1 MISRKKYLVTIA
13 ISLLAAVFSFFIGR
27 LSFFSDS
34 KLLQIQHILDN
45 NFALTYNAENAVD
58 AAAHAYT
65 ESLSDPY
72 TVYLTEDEY
81 RYFNES
87 LSLTYN
93 GLGITL
99 DYSGDEAI
107 VVEVISDSAA
117 AAAGIMPGDAL
128 LSVDEYT
135 LSRDNYD
142 EALAYI
148 RGYGE
153 NSVSDN
159 AKMHFTF
166 RRGNEIFEL
175 DIKRAAF
182 SVPSVS
188 YEMLDNGIFYISLS
202 TFSDE
207 AADEF
212 CDALKNAD
220 AASAII
226 LDLRDNPG
234 GLVSALLKVC
244 DEIMPEGKIF
254 SSVDAKGK
262 LQEYKTED
270 NEYNSL
276 PLVVLVNENSASA
289 SEIFAAAVKQSGR
302 GTLVG
307 TTTYGKGLVQA
318 IYNFN
323 DGSALKYTSA
333 KYYTYDGSYI
343 NDIGVEP
350 DIIVSDRESQLAE
363 ALGYLS
369 EIL

>member
-1 MISRKKYLVTIA
+1 MISRKKYRITIA
-13 ISLLAAVFSFFIGR
+13 ILLFAVVFSFFLGR
-27 LSFFSDS
+27 LSFFPGS

-45 NFALTYNAENAVD
+45 DFALTYNTENAVD
-58 AAAHAYT
+58 AAAHAYAD
-65 ESLSDPY
+65 SLSDPY
-72 TVYLTEDEY
+72 TVYLSEDEY

-99 DYSGDEAI
+99 DYNGDEA
-107 VVEVISDSAA
+107 VVSEVISDSAA
-117 AAAGIMPGDAL
+117 AAAGIMAGDVL

-142 EALAYI
+142 EAVAYI
-148 RGYGE
+148 RGYAE
-153 NSVSDN
+153 NSVSDEV
-159 AKMHFTF
+159 KMHFTF
-166 RRGNEIFEL
+166 RRENEAFEL

-212 CDALKNAD
+212 CDALKNS
-220 AASAII
+220 AAANAII
-226 LDLRDNPG
+226 MDLRDNSG
-234 GLVSALLKVC
+234 GLISALLKVC
-244 DEIMPEGKIF
+244 DELMPEGKIF

-262 LQEYKTED
+262 LQEYKTSD
-270 NEYNSL
+270 NDYISL

-307 TTTYGKGLVQA
+307 TTTYGKGLVQSL
-318 IYNFN
+318 YTFN

-350 DIIVSDRESQLAE
+350 DIEAYDAASQLEE
-363 ALGYLS
+363 ALGCLS
-369 EIL
+369 EIH